1 MTELSSSSSSDSGV
15 AAVDRALAILGAFR
29 DEDHA
34 LSLAKIAERTGLYK
48 STILR
53 LADSL
58 LRAEYLRRLPDGT
71 YQVGAAP
78 LRLASLFQRQS
89 RTSDLVPPVL
99 RDVVDETGECA
110 SFYIREGDSGVC
122 LHRVDCAR
130 MVRDT
135 IREGDRLPI
144 DRGAACHVLR
154 AFQGEPGA
162 KLDEVRI
169 DGYCASF
176 GEYDPEIAAVSVPVL
191 GRHQLLIGALTISG
205 PRYRFGDENIDRML
219 SSLASGARKL
229 TVDFGGD
236 AEWLSQID
244 TTAAVAK
251 SRAR

>member
-1 MTELSSSSSSDSGV
+1 MRLLKGIACTMTDSSSSTDSGV

-34 LSLAKIAERTGLYK
+34 LSLAKLAERTGLYK

-53 LADSL
+53 IAESL
-58 LRAEYLRRLPDGT
+58 LRAEYLRRLPDGN

-99 RDVVDETGECA
+99 RDVVEQTGECA
-110 SFYIREGDSGVC
+110 SFYIREGNSGVC
-122 LHRVDCAR
+122 LHRVDSAR

-144 DRGAACHVLR
+144 DKGAACHVLR
-154 AFQGEPGA
+154 AFQGDQGA

-191 GRHQLLIGALTISG
+191 GQHQMLVGALTISG
-205 PRYRFGDENIDRML
+205 PRYRFSDDNVKRML

-229 TVDFGGD
+229 TSDFGGD
-236 AEWLSQID
+236 AEWLSQFN
-244 TTAAVAK
+244 
-251 SRAR
+251 

>member
-1 MTELSSSSSSDSGV
+1 MTESSSSTDSGV
-15 AAVDRALAILGAFR
+15 AAVDRALAILAAFR

-34 LSLAKIAERTGLYK
+34 VSLAKIAERTGLYK

-99 RDVVDETGECA
+99 REVVDRTGECA

-122 LHRVDCAR
+122 LHRVDCSR

-144 DRGAACHVLR
+144 DKGAACHVLR
-154 AFQGEPGA
+154 AFRGDPGK
-162 KLDEVRI
+162 KLDDVRV

-191 GRHQLLIGALTISG
+191 GQHQVLVGALTISG
-205 PRYRFGDENIDRML
+205 PRYRFGEGSVERML
-219 SSLASGARKL
+219 PALAAGARKL
-229 TVDFGGD
+229 TADFGGD
-236 AEWLSQID
+236 AEWLAQLG
-244 TTAAVAK
+244 
-251 SRAR
+251 

>member
-1 MTELSSSSSSDSGV
+1 MDRRTMTDSSSSPDSGV

-34 LSLAKIAERTGLYK
+34 LSLARLAERTGLYK

-58 LRAEYLRRLPDGT
+58 LRAEYLRRLPDGN

-99 RDVVDETGECA
+99 RDVVDHTGECA

-122 LHRVDCAR
+122 LHRVDCSR

-144 DRGAACHVLR
+144 DKGAACHVLR
-154 AFQGEPGA
+154 AFQGDLGS
-162 KLDEVRI
+162 KLDQVRV

-191 GRHQLLIGALTISG
+191 GQRQQLVGALTISG
-205 PRYRFGDENIDRML
+205 PRYRFGEDSVERML
-219 SSLASGARKL
+219 PFLATAARKL
-229 TVDFGGD
+229 TSDFGGD
-236 AEWLSQID
+236 AEWLAQLG
-244 TTAAVAK
+244 
-251 SRAR
+251 